1 MLDRIAASIETLVLG
16 ETAVIAGVRVRRGSL
31 LGYEVAGSDELF
43 DARQTARR
51 IASLA
56 KTRPVRVTVCA
67 RCGGDG
73 LGRRNRGACGL
84 CGGPGIQ
91 VATPPLGW
99 SQERPQEIAAGV
111 QQTLDA
117 LDRARHARATASLRD
132 LLRLMLS
139 AAPEGLR
146 DATLDRLARSGR
158 ERDAAAL
165 AAALGTRAA

>member
-1 MLDRIAASIETLVLG
+1 MLDRIAASIDTLVLG
-16 ETAVIAGVRVRRGSL
+16 ETAVITGVRVRRGSL
-31 LGYEVAGSDELF
+31 LGYQVAGSDDLL
-43 DARQTARR
+43 DARQAARR

-56 KTRPVRVTVCA
+56 KTRPVRVAVCA

-73 LGRRNRGACGL
+73 LGRRDRGACGL

-99 SQERPQEIAAGV
+99 CADRPQEIAAGV
-111 QQTLDA
+111 QQA
-117 LDRARHARATASLRD
+117 LEAFDQARHARATASLRD

-146 DATLDRLARSGR
+146 DATLERLARSGR
-158 ERDAAAL
+158 EREAAAL
-165 AAALGTRAA
+165 ATALGTHAA